1 MMGQHSQSNIS
12 LKHLSYSSLLY
23 VMLSCQTHSR
33 SLAVYRD
40 YGADYELK
48 LTAQAFHCKLLARE
62 WSKHKGKNTAPIG
75 VDFYCSFLK
84 LKSSNSDDQSLGL
97 QNAAEFH
104 R

>member
-1 MMGQHSQSNIS
+1 MKGQHAQRNIS
-12 LKHLSYSSLLY
+12 LKHFSYSSLLY

-33 SLAVYRD
+33 NLAVYMD
-40 YGADYELK
+40 DGADCELK
-48 LTAQAFHCKLLARE
+48 LPAQAFHCKLLARE
-62 WSKHKGKNTAPIG
+62 LSKLKDKNMATIG

-84 LKSSNSDDQSLGL
+84 LKSSNSDDQILGL